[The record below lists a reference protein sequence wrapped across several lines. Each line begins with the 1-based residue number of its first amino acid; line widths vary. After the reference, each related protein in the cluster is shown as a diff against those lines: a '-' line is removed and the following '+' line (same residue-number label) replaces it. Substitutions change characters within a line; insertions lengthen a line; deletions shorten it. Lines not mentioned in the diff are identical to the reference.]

1 LSIITNPKQ
10 SRGNY
15 ANWEGDT
22 KPPSNREKLEQMID
36 AALENCK
43 DYDAF
48 IAAMIAAGCE
58 VKRGKN
64 LAFKIP
70 GAERFARCKSLG
82 ADYTE
87 EAIIERLSDNRFV
100 ALKSKTTVI
109 ETFVPFVITGQ
120 TKFGLLIDIEQ
131 KIQEGKGEGYENWA
145 RIYNLKQAAKTLLY
159 LNENGIDSYDDLVKK
174 SAAASSDF
182 NGRLNRIKEIETRQK
197 EITELQKHMGTY
209 GKTLDVYKEYLNA
222 KNQNKFFEEH
232 RADITLHQ
240 AAKKYFDEH
249 GYSKGNKL
257 PSMQSLKQEW
267 AELNSEKKT
276 LYNGYHEL
284 KEHGMKLLMAKDNA
298 ERLLNIKPNAPEHTA
313 EHKQNSHE
321 R

>member
-1 LSIITNPKQ
+1 
-10 SRGNY
+10 
-15 ANWEGDT
+15 
-22 KPPSNREKLEQMID
+22 MID

-43 DYDAF
+43 NYEAF

-58 VKRGKN
+58 VKHGKN

-82 ADYTE
+82 GDYTG
-87 EAIIERLSDNRFV
+87 EAILERISGRRFV
-100 ALKSKTTVI
+100 APKPKTTVV

-120 TKFGLLIDIEQ
+120 TKFGLLIDIQQ
-131 KIQEGKGEGYENWA
+131 KIQEGKGEGYEQWA

-159 LNENGIDSYDDLVKK
+159 LNENGIDSYDKLVTE
-174 SAAASSDF
+174 SEAASSEF
-182 NGRLNRIKEIETRQK
+182 NGRLHRIKEIETRQK
-197 EITELQKHMGTY
+197 EIAELQKQMGTY

-232 RADITLHQ
+232 RADVTLHQ
-240 AAKKYFDEH
+240 TAKKHFDEH
-249 GYSKGNKL
+249 GYSKENKL

-267 AELNSEKKT
+267 ATLNSEKKT
-276 LYNGYHEL
+276 LYRGYREL
-284 KEHGMKLLMAKDNA
+284 KDRRKELLMAKDNG
-298 ERLLNIKPNAPEHTA
+298 ERLLGIKPNAPKHTA
-313 EHKQNSHE
+313 ERKQNSYE